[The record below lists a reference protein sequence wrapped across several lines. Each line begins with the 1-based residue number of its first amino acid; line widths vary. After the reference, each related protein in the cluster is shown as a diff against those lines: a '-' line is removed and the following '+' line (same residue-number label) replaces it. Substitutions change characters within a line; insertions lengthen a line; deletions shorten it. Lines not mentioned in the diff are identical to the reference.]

1 MECTTESCCTEK
13 DAACACG
20 SEKPY
25 EECCG
30 CQTVDPV
37 QHAMMA
43 WHKAFFT
50 ALHQAQTDRLKKK
63 IESSFGPVLDKEA
76 DAVFEAIGKVWSSMV
91 TQSDAKKE
99 LAAKLQKIY
108 ADANRK

>member
-1 MECTTESCCTEK
+1 MECTNESCCTEK
-13 DAACACG
+13 ETTCSCG
-20 SEKPY
+20 SEKSY

-30 CQTVDPV
+30 CQTIDPV

-43 WHKAFFT
+43 WHKAFFA
-50 ALHQAQTDRLKKK
+50 ALSQAQTERLRKK
-63 IESSFGPVLDKEA
+63 IEAGFGQVLDKEA

-91 TQSDAKKE
+91 IQSDAKKE

-108 ADANRK
+108 SDSNRK